1 MSVILRDVLITEVV
15 ERRSK
20 RLMIAVVSVFGV
32 MTAPLAVALP
42 TTIVL
47 RGSRLPAFVVYVVW
61 ILQLLRTLAHPLLYG
76 VCNTM
81 VARAIHAALLDSRV
95 LARDWARRLVRIS
108 RDRQNTRRT
117 DSV

>member
-20 RLMIAVVSVFGV
+20 RLMIAVVGVFAV

-42 TTIVL
+42 TTMIL
-47 RGSRLPAFVVYVVW
+47 RDRSVPAFVVFVVW

-76 VCNTM
+76 VCNTV
-81 VARAIHAALLDSRV
+81 VARSTMLPGSRV
-95 LARDWARRLVRIS
+95 LAM
-108 RDRQNTRRT
+108 TGT
-117 DSV
+117 EDS